1 VSQTF
6 TGRPKQFLADLTMAM
21 RSAAEAGR
29 LTTIEQSRSTA
40 NEYVEN
46 LRATAVTGQASIRE
60 TLAEDVAQLRDQGKA
75 QAQLIR
81 EESERRIGR
90 RREILDGELAEY
102 GQAVASEVRRVQK
115 QVAEFEEELARFY
128 SQLSDETDPTV
139 FASMAAQ
146 MPDLPEYGE
155 ADPAQLVRDARAT
168 AAPVAAP
175 APATAGAPAETAEPR
190 AKAALPDHWWLDSPT
205 SIASRPAS
213 GNQ

>member
-1 VSQTF
+1 
-6 TGRPKQFLADLTMAM
+6 MAM

-60 TLAEDVAQLRDQGKA
+60 TLAEDVALLRDQGKA

-81 EESERRIGR
+81 EESERRVGR

-102 GQAVASEVRRVQK
+102 GQAVASEVQRVQ
-115 QVAEFEEELARFY
+115 QRVAEFEEELAHFY
-128 SQLSDETDPTV
+128 NQLADETDPTV
-139 FASMAAQ
+139 FASMAGQ

-155 ADPAQLVRDARAT
+155 ADPAQLVRDARA
-168 AAPVAAP
+168 AAGAPMP
-175 APATAGAPAETAEPR
+175 APATESAPGETAELK

-213 GNQ
+213 GDQ